1 MSTLTELQE
10 VVGFPFEDDALL
22 REALIHR
29 SYLNENPSFPSAD
42 NQRLEFLGDALLD
55 FVAGDYL
62 YRRYPKMREGE
73 LTSLRAALVKEET
86 LARFAQILDLGRY
99 LYLGR
104 GEEESGGRERPSLLA
119 DAFEA
124 LVGALYLDG
133 GLTTAERFILRFLEP
148 ETERIVAQGE
158 LRDYKSLF
166 QEEAQRRFQAT
177 PLYRTID
184 ERGPDHNK
192 VFTVEVLIE
201 EKVYGRGE
209 GTSKQAAEQEAAR
222 QALEKIASDE

>member
-10 VVGFPFEDDALL
+10 IIGFLFDDDSLL
-22 REALIHR
+22 REALVHR
-29 SYLNENPSFPSAD
+29 SYLNENPSFLSRD

-62 YRRYPKMREGE
+62 YRRYPKMREGK

-86 LARFAQILDLGRY
+86 LARFAQTLDLGRY

-104 GEEESGGRERPSLLA
+104 GEKENGGRERPSILA

-133 GLTTAERFILRFLEP
+133 GLTTAQRFILRFLEP
-148 ETERIVAQGE
+148 ETERVLEGE

-184 ERGPDHNK
+184 ERGPDHDK
-192 VFTVEVLIE
+192 LFTVEVLIE

-209 GTSKQAAEQEAAR
+209 GRSKQAAEQEAAR
-222 QALEKIASDE
+222 QALEKITSEE

>member
-1 MSTLTELQE
+1 
-10 VVGFPFEDDALL
+10 
-22 REALIHR
+22 
-29 SYLNENPSFPSAD
+29 
-42 NQRLEFLGDALLD
+42 LEFLGDALLD

-86 LARFAQILDLGRY
+86 LARFAQALDLGRY

-133 GLTTAERFILRFLEP
+133 GLKPAESFILRFLEP

-166 QEEAQRRFQAT
+166 QEEAQRSFQST

-201 EKVYGRGE
+201 EKVCGRGE

>member
-10 VVGFPFEDDALL
+10 VIGSPFQDDSLL
-22 REALIHR
+22 REALVHR
-29 SYLNENPSFPSAD
+29 SYLHENPSFPSPD

-55 FVAGDYL
+55 FMVGDYL
-62 YRRYPKMREGE
+62 YRHYPKMREGE

-86 LARFAQILDLGRY
+86 LARFAQTLDLGRY

-148 ETERIVAQGE
+148 ETERVLEGE
-158 LRDYKSLF
+158 VRDYKSLF

-177 PLYRTID
+177 PLYRTAN

-192 VFTVEVLIE
+192 IFTVEVLIG

-209 GTSKQAAEQEAAR
+209 GRTKQAAEQEAAR
-222 QALEKIASDE
+222 QALEKIAPDE

>member
-10 VVGFPFEDDALL
+10 VIGFPFDDDSLL
-22 REALIHR
+22 REALVHR

-62 YRRYPKMREGE
+62 YRRYSKMREGE

-86 LARFAQILDLGRY
+86 LARFAQALDLGRY

-119 DAFEA
+119 DVFEA

-133 GLTTAERFILRFLEP
+133 GLKAAQGFILRFLKP

-158 LRDYKSLF
+158 VRDYKSLF

-177 PLYRTID
+177 PLYRTIE

-209 GTSKQAAEQEAAR
+209 GTTKRAAEQGAAR

>member
-1 MSTLTELQE
+1 MSTLTGLQE
-10 VVGFPFEDDALL
+10 VIGSSFENDSLL
-22 REALIHR
+22 REALVHR
-29 SYLNENPSFPSAD
+29 SYINENPSFPSPD
-42 NQRLEFLGDALLD
+42 NQRLEFLGDAFLD

-62 YRRYPKMREGE
+62 YRRYPKMREGQ

-86 LARFAQILDLGRY
+86 LARFAQALDLGRY

-104 GEEESGGRERPSLLA
+104 GEEENGGRERLSILA

-133 GLTTAERFILRFLEP
+133 GLEAAQRFVLRFLEP
-148 ETERIVAQGE
+148 ETERVLEGE
-158 LRDYKSLF
+158 VRDYKSLF

-184 ERGPDHNK
+184 ERGPDHDK
-192 VFTVEVLIE
+192 VFTAEVLVE
-201 EKVYGRGE
+201 DKVYGQGE
-209 GTSKQAAEQEAAR
+209 GRSKQAAEQEAAR
-222 QALEKIASDE
+222 QGLEKIASEE

>member
-1 MSTLTELQE
+1 MSTLAELQE
-10 VVGFPFEDDALL
+10 AIGFPFADDSLL
-22 REALIHR
+22 REALVHR
-29 SYLNENPSFPSAD
+29 SYINENPSFPSCD

-55 FVAGDYL
+55 FVAGDYF
-62 YRRYPKMREGE
+62 YRHYPKMREGE

-86 LARFAQILDLGRY
+86 LARFAQALDLGHY

-133 GLTTAERFILRFLEP
+133 GVKAAKRFILRFLEP

-158 LRDYKSLF
+158 VRDYKSLF

-177 PLYRTID
+177 PLYRTVD

-192 VFTVEVLIE
+192 VFIVEVLIE
-201 EKVYGRGE
+201 DKVYGRGE
-209 GTSKQAAEQEAAR
+209 GRSKQASEQEAAR

>member
-1 MSTLTELQE
+1 MSTLSKLQE
-10 VVGFPFEDDALL
+10 VIGFPFDDDSLL
-22 REALIHR
+22 RQALVHR

-55 FVAGDYL
+55 FVAGDCL

-86 LARFAQILDLGRY
+86 LARFAQALDLGRY

-133 GLTTAERFILRFLEP
+133 GLKPAESFILRFLEP

-166 QEEAQRRFQAT
+166 QEEAQRSFQST

-201 EKVYGRGE
+201 EEVCGRGE

>member
-10 VVGFPFEDDALL
+10 VIGFPFEDHPLL
-22 REALIHR
+22 REALVHR
-29 SYLNENPSFPSAD
+29 SYLNENPTFPSRD

-73 LTSLRAALVKEET
+73 LTSIRAALVKEET

-148 ETERIVAQGE
+148 ETERIVVQGE

>member
-10 VVGFPFEDDALL
+10 VIGFFFEDDSLL
-22 REALIHR
+22 REALVHR
-29 SYLNENPSFPSAD
+29 SYLNENPSFPSRD

-62 YRRYPKMREGE
+62 YRGYPKMREGE
-73 LTSLRAALVKEET
+73 LTSLRAAMVKEET
-86 LARFAQILDLGRY
+86 LARFAQSLDLGRY

-119 DAFEA
+119 DGFEA

-133 GLTTAERFILRFLEP
+133 GLKCAQRFILRFLES
-148 ETERIVAQGE
+148 ETERILAQGE

-209 GTSKQAAEQEAAR
+209 GKSKQAAEEEAAR
-222 QALEKIASDE
+222 QALEKITSDE

>member
-10 VVGFPFEDDALL
+10 VIGFPFDDDSLL
-22 REALIHR
+22 REALVHR

-62 YRRYPKMREGE
+62 YRRYPKMREGK

-86 LARFAQILDLGRY
+86 LARFAQTLDLGRY

-133 GLTTAERFILRFLEP
+133 GLKPAERFILRFLEP
-148 ETERIVAQGE
+148 ERERIVAQGE

-166 QEEAQRRFQAT
+166 QEEAQRRFQST

-201 EKVYGRGE
+201 EEVCGRGE

-222 QALEKIASDE
+222 QALEKIASDD

>member
-1 MSTLTELQE
+1 MSTLTGLQE
-10 VVGFPFEDDALL
+10 VIGFPFEDDSLL
-22 REALIHR
+22 REALVHR
-29 SYLNENPSFPSAD
+29 SYLNENPSFPSLD
-42 NQRLEFLGDALLD
+42 NQRLEFLGDAFLD

-62 YRRYPKMREGE
+62 YRHYPKIREGE

-86 LARFAQILDLGRY
+86 LARFAQTLDLGRY

-201 EKVYGRGE
+201 DKVYGRGE
-209 GTSKQAAEQEAAR
+209 GTSKRAAEQEAAR
-222 QALEKIASDE
+222 QALEKIASEE

>member
-1 MSTLTELQE
+1 MSTLTDLQE
-10 VVGFPFEDDALL
+10 AIGFTFKDDSLF
-22 REALIHR
+22 REALVHR
-29 SYLNENPSFPSAD
+29 SYLHENPSFPSRD

-86 LARFAQILDLGRY
+86 LARFAQALDLGRY

-124 LVGALYLDG
+124 LAGALHLDG
-133 GLTTAERFILRFLEP
+133 GLKAAKRFILRFLEP
-148 ETERIVAQGE
+148 ETDRIIAQGE
-158 LRDYKSLF
+158 VRDYKSLF

-192 VFTVEVLIE
+192 LFTVEVLIA

-209 GTSKQAAEQEAAR
+209 GRTKQAAEQEAAR
-222 QALEKIASDE
+222 QALEKITSDE

>member
-10 VVGFPFEDDALL
+10 VIGFPFEDDSLL
-22 REALIHR
+22 REALVHR

-104 GEEESGGRERPSLLA
+104 GEEESEGRERPSLLA

>member
-1 MSTLTELQE
+1 MSTLAQLQE
-10 VVGFPFEDDALL
+10 VIGIPFDDDSLL
-22 REALIHR
+22 REALVHR
-29 SYLNENPSFPSAD
+29 SYLNENPSFPSTD

-62 YRRYPKMREGE
+62 HRHYPKMREGE
-73 LTSLRAALVKEET
+73 LTTLRAALVKEET
-86 LARFAQILDLGRY
+86 LARFAQALDLGRY

-119 DAFEA
+119 DVFEA

-133 GLTTAERFILRFLEP
+133 GLKAAQGFILRFLEP

-158 LRDYKSLF
+158 VRDYKSLF

-209 GTSKQAAEQEAAR
+209 GTSKRAAEQGAAR

>member
-10 VVGFPFEDDALL
+10 VIGFPFDDDSLL
-22 REALIHR
+22 REALVHR

-73 LTSLRAALVKEET
+73 LTSLRAGLVKEET
-86 LARFAQILDLGRY
+86 LARFAQALGLGRY

-133 GLTTAERFILRFLEP
+133 GLKPAESFILRFLEP
-148 ETERIVAQGE
+148 ETEQIVAQGE

-166 QEEAQRRFQAT
+166 QEEAQRRFQST

-201 EKVYGRGE
+201 EKLCGRGE
-209 GTSKQAAEQEAAR
+209 GTTKQAAEQEAAR
-222 QALEKIASDE
+222 QALEKIASDD

>member
-22 REALIHR
+22 REALVHR

-104 GEEESGGRERPSLLA
+104 GEEESEGRERPSLLA

-209 GTSKQAAEQEAAR
+209 GASKQAAEQEAAR

>member
-10 VVGFPFEDDALL
+10 VIGFPFDDDSLL
-22 REALIHR
+22 REALVHR

-62 YRRYPKMREGE
+62 YRRYPKMREGK

-86 LARFAQILDLGRY
+86 LARFAQTLDLGRY

-133 GLTTAERFILRFLEP
+133 GLKPAERFILRFLEP
-148 ETERIVAQGE
+148 ERERIVAQGE

-166 QEEAQRRFQAT
+166 QEEAQRRFQST

-201 EKVYGRGE
+201 EKLCGRGE
-209 GTSKQAAEQEAAR
+209 GTTKQAAEQEAAR
-222 QALEKIASDE
+222 QALEKIASDD

>member
-1 MSTLTELQE
+1 MSTLAKLQE
-10 VVGFPFEDDALL
+10 VIGFTFGDDSLL
-22 REALIHR
+22 REALVHR
-29 SYLNENPSFPSAD
+29 SYLNENPSFPSPD

-62 YRRYPKMREGE
+62 YRRHPKMHEGE
-73 LTSLRAALVKEET
+73 LTNLRAALVKEET
-86 LARFAQILDLGRY
+86 LARFAQTLDLGRY

-124 LVGALYLDG
+124 LVGALYLDK
-133 GLTTAERFILRFLEP
+133 GLKAAKRFILRFLEP

-158 LRDYKSLF
+158 VRDYKSLF

-192 VFTVEVLIE
+192 FFTAEVTIE

-209 GTSKQAAEQEAAR
+209 GRTKQAAEQEAAR
-222 QALEKIASDE
+222 QALEKMAADE

>member
-1 MSTLTELQE
+1 MSASTELQE
-10 VVGFPFEDDALL
+10 VIGFPFEDDSLL
-22 REALIHR
+22 REALVHR

-86 LARFAQILDLGRY
+86 LARFAQVLDLGRY

-119 DAFEA
+119 DALEA
-124 LVGALYLDG
+124 LVGALYLDR
-133 GLTTAERFILRFLEP
+133 GLKAAERFILRFLEP

-184 ERGPDHNK
+184 ERGPDHDK
-192 VFTVEVLIE
+192 LFTVEVLIE

-209 GTSKQAAEQEAAR
+209 GRSKQAAEQEAAR

>member
-10 VVGFPFEDDALL
+10 VIGFPFDDDSLL
-22 REALIHR
+22 REALVHR

-86 LARFAQILDLGRY
+86 LARFAQALGLGRY

-133 GLTTAERFILRFLEP
+133 GLKAAERFILPFLEP
-148 ETERIVAQGE
+148 ETEQIVAQGE

-166 QEEAQRRFQAT
+166 QEEAQRRFQST

-201 EKVYGRGE
+201 EKLCGRGE
-209 GTSKQAAEQEAAR
+209 GTTKQAAEQEAAR
-222 QALEKIASDE
+222 QALEKIASDD

>member
-1 MSTLTELQE
+1 MSTLSELQE
-10 VVGFPFEDDALL
+10 VIGFPFDDHSLL
-22 REALIHR
+22 REALVHR

-73 LTSLRAALVKEET
+73 LTSLRATLVKEES
-86 LARFAQILDLGRY
+86 LARFAQALDLGRY

-133 GLTTAERFILRFLEP
+133 GLKPAESFILRFLEP

-166 QEEAQRRFQAT
+166 QEEAQRRFQST

-201 EKVYGRGE
+201 EKVCGRGE
-209 GTSKQAAEQEAAR
+209 GTTKQAAEQEAAR
-222 QALEKIASDE
+222 QALEKIASDD

>member
-1 MSTLTELQE
+1 MSIPTELQE
-10 VVGFPFEDDALL
+10 VIGFPFDDDSLL
-22 REALIHR
+22 REALVHR

-55 FVAGDYL
+55 FVAGNYL

-86 LARFAQILDLGRY
+86 LARFAQALGLGRY

-133 GLTTAERFILRFLEP
+133 GLKPAESFILRFLEP
-148 ETERIVAQGE
+148 ETEQIVAQGE

-166 QEEAQRRFQAT
+166 QEEAQRRFQST

-201 EKVYGRGE
+201 EKLCGRGE
-209 GTSKQAAEQEAAR
+209 GTTKQAAEQEAAR
-222 QALEKIASDE
+222 QALEKIASDD

>member
-1 MSTLTELQE
+1 MSTLTNLQKII
-10 VVGFPFEDDALL
+10 GFTFKDDSLL
-22 REALIHR
+22 KEAFIHR
-29 SYLNENPSFPSAD
+29 SYLHENPSFAPRD

-55 FVAGDYL
+55 FVAGNYL

-86 LARFAQILDLGRY
+86 LARFAQSLNLGRY

-133 GLTTAERFILRFLEP
+133 GLEAAKKFILRFLKP

-158 LRDYKSLF
+158 MRDYKSLF

-192 VFTVEVLIE
+192 TFTVEVLIE

-209 GTSKQAAEQEAAR
+209 GRSKQAAEQEAAR
-222 QALEKIASDE
+222 QALEKIAANM

>member
-10 VVGFPFEDDALL
+10 VIGFPFDDDSLL
-22 REALIHR
+22 REALVHR

-73 LTSLRAALVKEET
+73 LTSLRAGLVKEET
-86 LARFAQILDLGRY
+86 LARFAQALGLGRY

-133 GLTTAERFILRFLEP
+133 GLKPAESFILRFLEP
-148 ETERIVAQGE
+148 ETEQIVAQGE

-166 QEEAQRRFQAT
+166 QEEAQRRFQST

-201 EKVYGRGE
+201 EELCGRGE
-209 GTSKQAAEQEAAR
+209 GTTKQAAEQEAAR
-222 QALEKIASDE
+222 QALEKIASDD

>member
-10 VVGFPFEDDALL
+10 VIGFPFEDDSLL
-22 REALIHR
+22 REALVHR
-29 SYLNENPSFPSAD
+29 SYLNENPSFPSRD

-62 YRRYPKMREGE
+62 YRRYPEMREGQ

-86 LARFAQILDLGRY
+86 LARFAQALDLGCY

-104 GEEESGGRERPSLLA
+104 GEEENGGRERPSLLA

-133 GLTTAERFILRFLEP
+133 GLKAAQRFILRFLEP
-148 ETERIVAQGE
+148 ETERVLEGE

-166 QEEAQRRFQAT
+166 QEEAQRGFQAT

-201 EKVYGRGE
+201 EKVYGQGE
-209 GTSKQAAEQEAAR
+209 GTTKQAAEQEAAR
-222 QALEKIASDE
+222 QALEKIASDM

>member
-10 VVGFPFEDDALL
+10 VIGFPFEDHPLL
-22 REALIHR
+22 REALVHR
-29 SYLNENPSFPSAD
+29 SYLNENPTFPSRD

-166 QEEAQRRFQAT
+166 QEEAQRRLQAT

>member
-1 MSTLTELQE
+1 MSIPTELQE
-10 VVGFPFEDDALL
+10 VIGFPFDDDSLL
-22 REALIHR
+22 REALVHR

-86 LARFAQILDLGRY
+86 LARFAQALGLGRY

-133 GLTTAERFILRFLEP
+133 GLKPAESFILRFLEP
-148 ETERIVAQGE
+148 ETEQIVAQGE

-166 QEEAQRRFQAT
+166 QEEAQRRFQST

-201 EKVYGRGE
+201 EKLCGRGE
-209 GTSKQAAEQEAAR
+209 GTTKQAAEQEAAR
-222 QALEKIASDE
+222 QALEKIASDD

>member
-10 VVGFPFEDDALL
+10 VIGFPFDDDSLL
-22 REALIHR
+22 REALVHR

-62 YRRYPKMREGE
+62 YRRYPKMREGK

-86 LARFAQILDLGRY
+86 LARFAQALGLGRY

-133 GLTTAERFILRFLEP
+133 GLKPAESFILRFLEP
-148 ETERIVAQGE
+148 ETEQIVAQGE

-166 QEEAQRRFQAT
+166 QEEAQRRFQST

-201 EKVYGRGE
+201 EKLCGRGE
-209 GTSKQAAEQEAAR
+209 GTTKQAAEQEAAR
-222 QALEKIASDE
+222 QALEKIASDD

>member
-10 VVGFPFEDDALL
+10 VIGFPFDDDSLL
-22 REALIHR
+22 REALVHR

-73 LTSLRAALVKEET
+73 LTSLRAGLVKEET
-86 LARFAQILDLGRY
+86 LARFAQALGLGRY

-133 GLTTAERFILRFLEP
+133 GLKPAESFILRFLEP
-148 ETERIVAQGE
+148 ETEQIVAQGE
-158 LRDYKSLF
+158 LRDYKSLL
-166 QEEAQRRFQAT
+166 QEEAQRRFQST

-201 EKVYGRGE
+201 EELCGRGE
-209 GTSKQAAEQEAAR
+209 GTTKQAAEQEAAR
-222 QALEKIASDE
+222 QALEKIASDD

>member
-10 VVGFPFEDDALL
+10 TIGFPFEDDSLL
-22 REALIHR
+22 REALVHR

-62 YRRYPKMREGE
+62 YRRHPKMREGE

-86 LARFAQILDLGRY
+86 LARFAQTLDLGRY

-133 GLTTAERFILRFLEP
+133 GLKAAERFILRFLEP
-148 ETERIVAQGE
+148 ETERTVAQGE

-166 QEEAQRRFQAT
+166 QEETQRRFQAT

-209 GTSKQAAEQEAAR
+209 GTSKRTAEQEAAR

>member
-10 VVGFPFEDDALL
+10 VIGFPFDDDSLL
-22 REALIHR
+22 REALVHR

-86 LARFAQILDLGRY
+86 LARFAQALGLGRY

-133 GLTTAERFILRFLEP
+133 GLKPAESFILRFLEP
-148 ETERIVAQGE
+148 ETEQIVAQGE

-166 QEEAQRRFQAT
+166 QEEAQRRFQST

-201 EKVYGRGE
+201 EKLCGRGE
-209 GTSKQAAEQEAAR
+209 GTTKQAAEQEAAR
-222 QALEKIASDE
+222 QALEKIASDD

>member
-1 MSTLTELQE
+1 MSTLADLQE
-10 VVGFPFEDDALL
+10 AIGFTFKDDSLF
-22 REALIHR
+22 REALVHR
-29 SYLNENPSFPSAD
+29 SYLHENPSFPSRD

-86 LARFAQILDLGRY
+86 LARFAQALDLGRY

-124 LVGALYLDG
+124 LAGALYLDG
-133 GLTTAERFILRFLEP
+133 GLKAAKRFILRFLEP
-148 ETERIVAQGE
+148 ETDRIIAQGE
-158 LRDYKSLF
+158 VRDYKSLF

-192 VFTVEVLIE
+192 LFTVEVLIE

-209 GTSKQAAEQEAAR
+209 GRTKQAAEQEAAR

>member
-1 MSTLTELQE
+1 MSTLAELQE
-10 VVGFPFEDDALL
+10 VVGSPFEDDSLL
-22 REALIHR
+22 KEALVHR
-29 SYLNENPSFPSAD
+29 SYLNENPTFPSAD

-86 LARFAQILDLGRY
+86 LARFAQALHLGRY

-133 GLTTAERFILRFLEP
+133 GLKSAQGFILHFLEP
-148 ETERIVAQGE
+148 ETERVLEGE
-158 LRDYKSLF
+158 VRDYKSLF

-184 ERGPDHNK
+184 ERGPDHDK
-192 VFTVEVLIE
+192 TFTVEVLIE
-201 EKVYGRGE
+201 DKIYGRGE
-209 GTSKQAAEQEAAR
+209 GRSKQAAEQEAAR
-222 QALEKIASDE
+222 QALEKIASDM

>member
-1 MSTLTELQE
+1 MSTLTDVQE
-10 VVGFPFEDDALL
+10 AIGFTFEDDSLF
-22 REALIHR
+22 REALVHR
-29 SYLNENPSFPSAD
+29 SYLHENPSFPSRD

-86 LARFAQILDLGRY
+86 LARFAQALDLGRY

-124 LVGALYLDG
+124 LAGALYLDG
-133 GLTTAERFILRFLEP
+133 GLKAAKRFILRFLEP
-148 ETERIVAQGE
+148 ETDRIIAQGE
-158 LRDYKSLF
+158 VRDYKSLF

-192 VFTVEVLIE
+192 LFTVEVLIA

-209 GTSKQAAEQEAAR
+209 GRSKQAAEQEAAR
-222 QALEKIASDE
+222 QALEKITSDE